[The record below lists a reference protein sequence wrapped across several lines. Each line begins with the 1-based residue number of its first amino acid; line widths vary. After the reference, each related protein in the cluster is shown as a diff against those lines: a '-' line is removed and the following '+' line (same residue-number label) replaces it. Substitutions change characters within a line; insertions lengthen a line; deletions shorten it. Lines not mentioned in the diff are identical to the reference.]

1 MSLLDHRGNPVSSSD
16 YKRASQ
22 PRTGSV
28 AALWGSDGQAYRAL
42 PQGGIV
48 QFNLDNLTVADFRAM
63 RDHYQVNASLA
74 VLSFMQHQSDWHI
87 ECDDKKIADECE
99 YQLRQMWT
107 PLNRGLSA
115 ANWAGYSPNIIDWQ
129 NDPIRGKVVIDKIR
143 DLVPEGA
150 EVNWRKEEAWVPPIP
165 NGPLQGTS
173 TGATKYINVYDGIKQ
188 VGGFHPIP
196 PENTIWYPLLM
207 ENGDHHG
214 RKLLKAAF
222 TSWYFSI
229 LIHLFANRYYERFG
243 EPIVVSRAPFES
255 SIRVPGTETP
265 VSGVEY
271 MTQQVQG
278 LRNRSVVLLPDEQSE
293 VGTGGTTAYDYQLE
307 YMESAMRGAD
317 WERYLT
323 RLDEEISIGLFTP
336 ILLLRTADVG
346 SYNLGVGHMQMYL
359 WMLNAMNDDRAQYI
373 NKYILNRIADYN
385 FSPKAPR
392 PKIKF
397 RKLGNQNAEM
407 VQAIVTALTAQGRIK
422 YDVTELGEIA
432 GMSME
437 EIQATVKRT
446 EEEPPPGEG
455 GEDDNAQTQGDPN
468 NGLASSEPRA
478 TAQQITAR
486 IAGQVQNHFKN
497 GTWAPGAHLNMGY
510 KKKMETALYRERV
523 QDPIETTDRLYSRLD
538 DWITNLQPVATSAQE
553 FVDMFSRA
561 IEFEVSEVQS
571 GN

>member
-1 MSLLDHRGNPVSSSD
+1 MLYDGKGNPVSSSSF
-16 YKRASQ
+16 KRAAQ

-28 AALWGSDGQAYRAL
+28 AAAWGSDGQPFRQL

-87 ECDDKKIADECE
+87 ECEDKKIADECE
-99 YQLRQMWT
+99 TQLREMWT

-143 DLVPEGA
+143 DLIPESA
-150 EVNWRKEEAWVPPIP
+150 EVNWRKEDAWVPPIP
-165 NGPLQGTS
+165 NGPLGAVNQ
-173 TGATKYINVYDGIKQ
+173 ATKKINIYDGIKQ

-196 PENTIWYPLLM
+196 AENTIWYPLLM
-207 ENGDHHG
+207 ENGDYKG

-243 EPIVVSRAPFES
+243 EPIVVSRAPFET
-255 SIRVPGTETP
+255 SIKLPGTDAAI
-265 VSGVEY
+265 SGVDF

-278 LRNRSVVLLPDEQSE
+278 LRNRSIVLLPDDQSP
-293 VGTGGTTAYDYQLE
+293 VGDGGQTAYDYQMEYLE
-307 YMESAMRGAD
+307 SQMRGAD

-373 NKYILNRIADYN
+373 NKYILNRIVDFN
-385 FSPKAPR
+385 FSPKAAR
-392 PKIKF
+392 AKIKF
-397 RKLGNQNAEM
+397 RKLGNQNAEL
-407 VQAIVTALTAQGRIK
+407 VQAIVTALTTQGRIK
-422 YDVTELGEIA
+422 FDVTELGEIA

-437 EIQATVKRT
+437 EIQATVAKT
-446 EEEPPPGEG
+446 EEEPPDAADP
-455 GEDDNAQTQGDPN
+455 EDEDARTQGDPN

-478 TAQQITAR
+478 TAKQITAR
-486 IAGQVQNHFKN
+486 IADQVNNHFRN
-497 GTWAPGAHLNMGY
+497 GTWAPGASLNMGF
-510 KKKMETALYRERV
+510 KRKMENSLYRSQCPEP
-523 QDPIETTDRLYSRLD
+523 QEATSRLYARLD
-538 DWITNLQPVATSAQE
+538 DWIENLQSVAGSAQE

-561 IEFEVSEVQS
+561 IEYEVTEVER